1 MTGQR
6 VGDDVVFCGMP
17 GEDELRRDLLIE
29 SSQSHILRVTDADP
43 NAAAPVP
50 CVIAIGAFDGCHR
63 GHQELLAHAV
73 RDARVRG
80 VSAVAVTFDPDPDEV
95 VSGSPALRL
104 MSMDDRLSALSAR
117 GVSVAVVPFTPKLS
131 VLDHRAFFEDV
142 LAPALDIQSIHVGSD
157 FCLGARGA
165 SNVEVIRAWGAAR
178 GIEVTGHEL
187 LTDGDA
193 PITATRIRAS
203 IARGDIENAAFEL
216 GRRPLVRGRV
226 GHGRGEGAG
235 MGFPT
240 ANIVVGA
247 RMQLPADGVYAGYVA
262 VEGEVWPAA
271 INVGVPP
278 MFADSPASARL
289 EANLLG
295 FEGDLYG
302 TEVGVLFERRL
313 RPSCSF
319 ESLDTLIRAVG
330 NDIETVRTHYG
341 EEPVK
346 LARDF

>member
-1 MTGQR
+1 
-6 VGDDVVFCGMP
+6 
-17 GEDELRRDLLIE
+17 
-29 SSQSHILRVTDADP
+29 
-43 NAAAPVP
+43 
-50 CVIAIGAFDGCHR
+50 
-63 GHQELLAHAV
+63 
-73 RDARVRG
+73 
-80 VSAVAVTFDPDPDEV
+80 
-95 VSGSPALRL
+95 
-104 MSMDDRLSALSAR
+104 MSLDDRLSALSAC
-117 GVSVAVVPFTPKLS
+117 GVSVAVVPFTSELA

-142 LAPALDIQSIHVGSD
+142 LAPELDIQSIHVGSD
-157 FCLGARGA
+157 FRLGARGA
-165 SNVEVIRAWGAAR
+165 SNVDVIRAWGAAR
-178 GIEVTGHEL
+178 EIDVVGHDL
-187 LTDGDA
+187 LTDGGA

-203 IARGDIENAAFEL
+203 MARGDIERAAFEL

-240 ANIVVGA
+240 ANIVIGD
-247 RMQLPADGVYAGYVA
+247 RMQLPADGVYAGCVA

-278 MFADSPASARL
+278 MFADSPASAHL

-319 ESLDTLIRAVG
+319 ESLDALIRAVG